1 MSTKLFSP
9 ACRSRRAAKR
19 SQHGVVLFISL
30 IVLVAMSLAGIALMR
45 SVDTTVMVS
54 GNIALK
60 QSAILGAD
68 QGTQAAVVW
77 LEANNTGGTLQNNIS
92 SGSYFAAL
100 SMDPVDWFVDSSW
113 VDAKLVNGGAPDYA
127 GNTISYLIHRQCTLA
142 GAYDSVGNTCAAID
156 QSVGGSVLT
165 EGDSFKAGV
174 TTAFARS
181 KQLYYRITTRV
192 KGPRNSVSIIQTT
205 VSLGA

>member
-1 MSTKLFSP
+1 
-9 ACRSRRAAKR
+9 
-19 SQHGVVLFISL
+19 
-30 IVLVAMSLAGIALMR
+30 MR

-77 LEANNTGGTLQNNIS
+77 LEANNNGATLQGNNS
-92 SGSYFAAL
+92 SASYFAAL
-100 SMDPVDWFVDSSW
+100 SLDPVDWFVDSTW
-113 VDAKLVNGGAPDYA
+113 ANAIAINGGAPDAA
-127 GNTISYLIHRQCTLA
+127 GNTIMYIIHRQCTLA
-142 GAYDSVGNTCAAID
+142 GSYDAAGNQCSAID

-174 TTAFARS
+174 TTAFARA
-181 KQLYYRITTRV
+181 KQVYYRITTRV
-192 KGPRNSVSIIQTT
+192 KGPRNGQSVIQTT
-205 VSLGA
+205 VSLQA